1 MSTDGKGFFET
12 FFLSCPKFSI
22 HQMRKLLGI
31 MYPSESTV
39 FYSINEIIELLIVAA
54 FYDITWIV
62 HELENCVFDVICPK
76 NPRNRVP
83 RQDLSREEKILQ
95 A

>member
-1 MSTDGKGFFET
+1 
-12 FFLSCPKFSI
+12 
-22 HQMRKLLGI
+22 MRKLLGI

-62 HELENCVFDVICPK
+62 EELENCLFTVII
-76 NPRNRVP
+76 PRNPNTCGSKSGAP
-83 RQDLSREEKILQ
+83 RQDLSREEKLFQ